1 MFKNCAP
8 FTKCISKMKNTQIED
23 ANDVDVVM
31 SMYNL
36 IKYSNIYSKTS
47 QSLWQYYRNEPA
59 LDNNNI
65 IIDFEL
71 IK

>member
-47 QSLWQYYRNEPA
+47 QSLWRYYR
-59 LDNNNI
+59 
-65 IIDFEL
+65 
-71 IK
+71 K